1 MAEER
6 EALLSMRGVFLSSER
21 PYERKMT
28 YDPLLIGF
36 LHKLFSMQDL
46 RHNVFHLPCSSTA
59 AITASSCA
67 SESSPTN
74 DKGAALKRQF
84 PFVIDLNK
92 ILPDYSS

>member
-1 MAEER
+1 MAAER
-6 EALLSMRGVFLSSER
+6 EALLSMRGVFLPSEL
-21 PYERKMT
+21 PYGRKMT
-28 YDPLLIGF
+28 YHPMLIGF

-46 RHNVFHLPCSSTA
+46 RHNIFHLPCGSTT
-59 AITASSCA
+59 AITTSSCA

-74 DKGAALKRQF
+74 DKDAALKRLF